1 MMEDNFT
8 GFGYEWKQNEPQA
21 EPEARDPEGLEQ
33 DAPEFPPEPCDTEPF
48 ASEDSLPPL
57 EEQAYQPPPPQPRPI
72 PYQPYAMPPQPYS
85 PYGAPYAAAQ
95 AVAAPQAQ
103 PQRKKTGLYIFL
115 AMLLTVAL
123 TGTGILGGTAWR
135 YMRGGTANFFSTTP
149 DDTLAKADDT
159 QLKLAATPDSDNS
172 APAANG
178 ALSPVEIHQRLQN
191 ANVAVQLYSSRAVRQ
206 SGGESVVSEGS
217 GIIIHEDKTGTYT
230 YVVTCA
236 HVIRRDASVS
246 VELEDGTRLDAEIV
260 GFDSRTDV
268 GLLRVKKTGLNG
280 ATFGDSE
287 KLKVGEPV
295 YAIGNPGGIE
305 FKGSFTNGIV
315 SAIERPLG
323 SSYTMLS
330 IQHTAAINPGNS
342 GGALVNGF
350 GQVIGIN
357 SQKIVDARYEGMGF
371 AIPSKVVKEVVDN
384 LIARGYVP
392 NRPKLGIRYLAASES
407 RTGYIILRANN
418 LPSGS
423 LIIAKIDD
431 DSVFTGTDVRPND
444 IITHVN
450 GEPLHKP
457 AVLLEAIENSKV
469 GDTMKL
475 TIARV
480 NPQNYSVSSF
490 EVSVKL
496 IEDKGAGQ
504 AEPETRPW
512 YYDQFGE
519 DFFGW

>member
-1 MMEDNFT
+1 MDDNFT

-21 EPEARDPEGLEQ
+21 QPEARDLEGLER
-33 DAPEFPPEPCDTEPF
+33 DAPELAPEQHVPEQFSP
-48 ASEDSLPPL
+48 EDSLPPL
-57 EEQAYQPPPPQPRPI
+57 EEQPLPRAQQPRPN
-72 PYQPYAMPPQPYS
+72 PYQPYAMPPQP
-85 PYGAPYAAAQ
+85 PYPSYAAQ
-95 AVAAPQAQ
+95 YPAAPQAIAA
-103 PQRKKTGLYIFL
+103 PQVPPRRKKTGLTIFL
-115 AMLLTVAL
+115 VMLLAVAM
-123 TGTGILGGTAWR
+123 TGAGIVGGAAWR
-135 YMRGGTANFFSTTP
+135 YMRGGTLNSFTSEAPT
-149 DDTLAKADDT
+149 KADDT
-159 QLKLAATPDSDNS
+159 QLNLAATPGGDSS
-172 APAANG
+172 VPAVKG

-217 GIIIHEDKTGTYT
+217 GIIIHEDSTGTYT

-236 HVIRRDASVS
+236 HVISRDASVS

-260 GFDSRTDV
+260 GSDTRTDV

-280 ATFGDSE
+280 AIFGDSE

-342 GGALVNGF
+342 GGALVNAF
-350 GQVIGIN
+350 GQVVGIN

-371 AIPSKVVKEVVDN
+371 AIPSKVAKGVVDN

-407 RTGYIILRANN
+407 RTGYIILRAND